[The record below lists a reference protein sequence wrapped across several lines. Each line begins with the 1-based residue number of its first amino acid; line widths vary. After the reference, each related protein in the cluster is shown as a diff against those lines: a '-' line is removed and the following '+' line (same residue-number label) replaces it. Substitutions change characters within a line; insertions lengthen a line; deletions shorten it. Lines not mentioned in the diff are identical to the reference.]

1 VLSGLWKR
9 RWLSGVDSMEVSA
22 SVAVER
28 IEDLLV
34 KEKAAILERES
45 DKSDKSVL
53 VENLIFISWV
63 FWKQNWKL

>member
-1 VLSGLWKR
+1 
-9 RWLSGVDSMEVSA
+9 MEVSA

-45 DKSDKSVL
+45 DKREIYVL
-53 VENLIFISWV
+53 LLSSLSHLHFQDCMN
-63 FWKQNWKL
+63 

>member
-45 DKSDKSVL
+45 DKREIYVL
-53 VENLIFISWV
+53 LLSSLSHLHFQDCMN
-63 FWKQNWKL
+63 